1 MLILLDENLL
11 SKKLKKLLVDA
22 GHLVQNVED
31 MGWRGVKDR
40 ELLALAEA
48 HPFDVFITADKNLPY
63 QQNFRGLRLQ
73 VVVLDV
79 KSTRPDYLLPLI
91 TQISG
96 LLKSVAPGA
105 VMLINDAG
113 EVTPFNPGTGW

>member
-1 MLILLDENLL
+1 M
-11 SKKLKKLLVDA
+11 
-22 GHLVQNVED
+22 
-31 MGWRGVKDR
+31 
-40 ELLALAEA
+40 
-48 HPFDVFITADKNLPY
+48 FITADKNLPY
-63 QQNFRGLRLQ
+63 QQNFRGLTLQ

-96 LLKSVAPGA
+96 LLKSVAHGA

-113 EVTPFNPGTGW
+113 EVTPFNPDTGC